1 MDAVFPIIIAKMIKV
16 LIADDQELIRESL
29 KIILGAH
36 DNIEIVG
43 VVGNGYEVLET
54 LKKHKVDIIL
64 MDIRMPKMDG
74 VYCTKLVKEQYP
86 EIKIVILTTFDDDEY
101 IFSALKYGASGY
113 LLKDVG
119 MEELYEDIMV
129 KIMLVWVVILVH
141 HFVKNVIVLAKM
153 VVL

>member
-54 LKKHKVDIIL
+54 EK
-64 MDIRMPKMDG
+64 
-74 VYCTKLVKEQYP
+74 T
-86 EIKIVILTTFDDDEY
+86 
-101 IFSALKYGASGY
+101 
-113 LLKDVG
+113 
-119 MEELYEDIMV
+119 
-129 KIMLVWVVILVH
+129 
-141 HFVKNVIVLAKM
+141 
-153 VVL
+153 